1 MPVGVAGVKA
11 HPYRD
16 KITADASARIETMEQ
31 MVAVPIAETAQMR
44 RLIEFA
50 SDTAQLADQRLD
62 LELRELVDDV
72 YRDLQDLT
80 KED

>member
-1 MPVGVAGVKA
+1 
-11 HPYRD
+11 
-16 KITADASARIETMEQ
+16 